1 MLEKNDCNERMLNLF
16 YSSLGSRYEELIQIQ
31 SLQTDV
37 ITPTSQKLDG
47 MMRLGLMSTL
57 KVFKQLLAHTELQA
71 HANSLCYVTDRKPL
85 TLALPYLTRVPMKT
99 TLVRVIMSPEVAKM
113 PSFLLQGST
122 SPVKLDSST
131 RRSITFKENQDE
143 CIWSLL
149 HLSPHCSFT

>member
-1 MLEKNDCNERMLNLF
+1 
-16 YSSLGSRYEELIQIQ
+16 
-31 SLQTDV
+31 
-37 ITPTSQKLDG
+37 
-47 MMRLGLMSTL
+47 MSNSEDL
-57 KVFKQLLAHTELQA
+57 KQLLAHTKLKT
-71 HANSLCYVTDRKPL
+71 HANSLCYVTAGKPL

-143 CIWSLL
+143 CI
-149 HLSPHCSFT
+149 